1 MRLDGTWPIPSVSR
15 LNLSALP
22 IDVSDFQA
30 IMCGALARDAAE
42 VSTAGRAFSEGVS
55 KVKVNIIAV
64 SKSLSVALSNILLC
78 EDFFNSGPRTQ
89 GHARSRRL
97 QGAADEGT
105 CVLTG

>member
-15 LNLSALP
+15 LDLSALP

-55 KVKVNIIAV
+55 NVKVH
-64 SKSLSVALSNILLC
+64 ILLC
-78 EDFFNSGPRTQ
+78 RISSLLLSSKTTPGGDDDAVSLADFT
-89 GHARSRRL
+89 
-97 QGAADEGT
+97 
-105 CVLTG
+105 

>member
-15 LNLSALP
+15 LDLSALP

-55 KVKVNIIAV
+55 KVKVNIVNCCV
-64 SKSLSVALSNILLC
+64 SKSL
-78 EDFFNSGPRTQ
+78 E
-89 GHARSRRL
+89 
-97 QGAADEGT
+97 E
-105 CVLTG
+105 

>member
-15 LNLSALP
+15 LDLSALP

-55 KVKVNIIAV
+55 KVKVNMYIRYIAGV
-64 SKSLSVALSNILLC
+64 L
-78 EDFFNSGPRTQ
+78 
-89 GHARSRRL
+89 RL
-97 QGAADEGT
+97 QYSAIFTFSSGKT
-105 CVLTG
+105 TMKRTTHQW

>member
-15 LNLSALP
+15 LDLSALP

-55 KVKVNIIAV
+55 KVKVNIAV
-64 SKSLSVALSNILLC
+64 SGSRSKPMRVPSRFLSFPNLSRVEISLNHS
-78 EDFFNSGPRTQ
+78 D
-89 GHARSRRL
+89 
-97 QGAADEGT
+97 
-105 CVLTG
+105 

>member
-15 LNLSALP
+15 LDLSALP

-55 KVKVNIIAV
+55 NVKDNIVCVESPAFF
-64 SKSLSVALSNILLC
+64 SL
-78 EDFFNSGPRTQ
+78 
-89 GHARSRRL
+89 RRL
-97 QGAADEGT
+97 PGEATPA
-105 CVLTG
+105 VLHLPT

>member
-42 VSTAGRAFSEGVS
+42 VSTAGRAFSEGVN
-55 KVKVNIIAV
+55 KVKVNIAV
-64 SKSLSVALSNILLC
+64 SKALDGGCQVEVAVQYSSI
-78 EDFFNSGPRTQ
+78 
-89 GHARSRRL
+89 RRFL
-97 QGAADEGT
+97 
-105 CVLTG
+105 